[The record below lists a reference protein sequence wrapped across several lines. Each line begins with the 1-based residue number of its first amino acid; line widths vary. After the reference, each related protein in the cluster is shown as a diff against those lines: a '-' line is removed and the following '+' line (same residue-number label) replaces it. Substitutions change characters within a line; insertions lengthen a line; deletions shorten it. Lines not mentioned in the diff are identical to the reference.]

1 MYEDNNKSYSITA
14 EQQKE
19 VELRQ
24 EKEFVV
30 YYLRKALIMVGD
42 MAISE
47 AIEQLDNDIK
57 RTDMEFAFK
66 LEEAFKKERE
76 NFDSDEDYLRYV
88 NEECEKIAKENGLE
102 LEPRIFNG
110 SYILDGTSRMK
121 SGFKPFFEG
130 SNTLV
135 IERSTYRVKQ
145 IDFNTAFLL
154 CWRQYNFP

>member
-30 YYLRKALIMVGD
+30 YYLRKALVMVGD

-57 RTDMEFAFK
+57 QIDLEFAFK
-66 LEEAFKKERE
+66 IEEAFKKERE

-88 NEECEKIAKENGLE
+88 NEECEKIAKENNLE
-102 LEPRIFNG
+102 LEPRIFN
-110 SYILDGTSRMK
+110 L
-121 SGFKPFFEG
+121 
-130 SNTLV
+130 
-135 IERSTYRVKQ
+135 
-145 IDFNTAFLL
+145 
-154 CWRQYNFP
+154 